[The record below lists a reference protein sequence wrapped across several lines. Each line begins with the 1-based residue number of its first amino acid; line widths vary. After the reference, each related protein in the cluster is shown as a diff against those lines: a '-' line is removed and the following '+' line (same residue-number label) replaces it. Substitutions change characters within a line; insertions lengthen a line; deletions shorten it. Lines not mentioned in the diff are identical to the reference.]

1 MLVILTNKLFLP
13 PKKGKIIS
21 SSAFET
27 LAIVAQIMP
36 SCSFFD
42 VQVIFPFLNLK
53 SLHDFKHLY
62 QVSTHSPSLAYLWCF
77 YLTKTSLNCF
87 LKFNAQLIALNP
99 NNCKAFKWLTN
110 VFNFYQISNN
120 GNAASL
126 ALSIPY
132 RQGLIA

>member
-1 MLVILTNKLFLP
+1 MTTSTSVYLKL
-13 PKKGKIIS
+13 S
-21 SSAFET
+21 
-27 LAIVAQIMP
+27 
-36 SCSFFD
+36 
-42 VQVIFPFLNLK
+42 
-53 SLHDFKHLY
+53 
-62 QVSTHSPSLAYLWCF
+62 SLAYLWFF